1 MHPPMQSE
9 IQPTR
14 SATRL
19 PTRSSA
25 AGGVTW
31 LLIAAVLALAFLIL
45 AQPIPQDQDY
55 HLFADQRS
63 ILGIPNFWN
72 VISNLPFLLVG
83 VLGLRGFRDAASRIL
98 FAGVVLTSFGSGYYH
113 LHPNDATLVWDRLP
127 ITLVFMPLLALV
139 ISQWI
144 GPVWGRR
151 LLWPLVLFGIGSVVW
166 WRFTG
171 DLRPY
176 AVAQFGP
183 ALVLLPAFW
192 FDRTIRGLWPAGVL
206 YMLAK
211 VAETFDRGIYTA
223 IPVSGHTLKHLAAAL
238 ATLWI
243 LRWRRSLPPLAM
255 KLN

>member
-1 MHPPMQSE
+1 MLPPTRSV

-19 PTRSSA
+19 PTKSSA

-45 AQPIPQDQDY
+45 APPIPQDQDY

-63 ILGIPNFWN
+63 VLGIPNFWN
-72 VISNLPFLLVG
+72 VVSNLPFLLVG
-83 VLGLRGFRDAASRIL
+83 IMGLRAFRDAASRVL
-98 FAGVVLTSFGSGYYH
+98 FAGVALTSFGSGYYH

-127 ITLVFMPLLALV
+127 ITLVFMALLALV
-139 ISQWI
+139 ISRWI
-144 GPVWGRR
+144 GPVWGGRS
-151 LLWPLVLFGIGSVVW
+151 LLLPLILFGIASVVW

-183 ALVLLPAFW
+183 ALVMLPAFW
-192 FDRTIRGLWPAGVL
+192 FDRTIRGLWPAGAL
-206 YMLAK
+206 YALAK
-211 VAETFDRGIYTA
+211 VAETFDLGIYTA

-238 ATLWI
+238 ATYWI
-243 LRWRRSLPPLAM
+243 LRWRRSVPPLAM
-255 KLN
+255 IH